1 MSVTKMCILLIF
13 LVTNLLNTAEGNP
26 LPCEHRWED
35 GHNVDLG
42 CLWMVETSTKMKF
55 SKAKKYCSQE
65 NARLVEI
72 LTEEQMNFISAKL
85 KGKGLCGSKGCDW
98 WGGASKK
105 ISGGLWFW
113 EESGNLV
120 DPLIWVGGKEPT
132 NLDSDFQYRS
142 CFNTTLGYQGS
153 ACRGIN
159 KLLPICQRKY
169 FI

>member
-1 MSVTKMCILLIF
+1 MSVTKMCLPLIL
-13 LVTNLLNTAEGNP
+13 LVTNLLNSAEGNQES
-26 LPCEHRWED
+26 CEHRWED
-35 GHNVDLG
+35 GHHVDLG
-42 CLWMVETSTKMKF
+42 CLWMEKTSSKLKF
-55 SKAKKYCSQE
+55 SQAKNYCNKQ

-72 LTEEQMNFISAKL
+72 ATAQQMSFLVTKL
-85 KGKGLCGSKGCDW
+85 QEKCDVICDW